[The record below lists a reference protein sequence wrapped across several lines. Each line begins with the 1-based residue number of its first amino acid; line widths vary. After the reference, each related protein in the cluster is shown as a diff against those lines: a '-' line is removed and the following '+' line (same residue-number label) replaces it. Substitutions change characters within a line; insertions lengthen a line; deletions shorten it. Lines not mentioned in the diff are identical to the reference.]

1 MEDHAR
7 WSNMNVYG
15 ARPILFL
22 FYSEIINH
30 SVVQNA
36 NRKSSSLIYNPGF
49 NSIDQLYMISETLE
63 FHETD
68 YFQKYTRGDLFSVL
82 MNTSAYI

>member
-1 MEDHAR
+1 
-7 WSNMNVYG
+7 MNVYG

-22 FYSEIINH
+22 FYSEKINH

-68 YFQKYTRGDLFSVL
+68 YLVLPEIYSRGPILGSHEYVCIHIVS
-82 MNTSAYI
+82 N

>member
-22 FYSEIINH
+22 FYSEKINH

-63 FHETD
+63 FHEAD

>member
-1 MEDHAR
+1 
-7 WSNMNVYG
+7 MNVYG

-68 YFQKYTRGDLFSVL
+68 YLVLPEIYSRGPIFSVL

>member
-1 MEDHAR
+1 
-7 WSNMNVYG
+7 MNVYG

-63 FHETD
+63 FHKTD
-68 YFQKYTRGDLFSVL
+68 YFQKYTRRDLFSVL

>member
-1 MEDHAR
+1 
-7 WSNMNVYG
+7 MNVYG

-22 FYSEIINH
+22 FYSEKINH

-63 FHETD
+63 FHKTD
-68 YFQKYTRGDLFSVL
+68 YFQKYTRRNLFSVL